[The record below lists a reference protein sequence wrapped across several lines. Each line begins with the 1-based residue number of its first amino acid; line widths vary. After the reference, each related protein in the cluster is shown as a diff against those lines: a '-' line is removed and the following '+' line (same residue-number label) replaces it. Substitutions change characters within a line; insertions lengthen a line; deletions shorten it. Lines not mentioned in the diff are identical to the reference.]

1 MNERDDRLL
10 DGNAIGGE
18 LNSLFGFEMTSAI
31 RTCGSCTDSS
41 PIAEHPAYTDGPGA
55 VLRCPSCGA
64 VALRIVESPDR
75 IWIEMQG
82 TAALQ
87 IAR

>member
-1 MNERDDRLL
+1 MNGPDDRRL
-10 DGNAIGGE
+10 DGNAIGGQ
-18 LNSLFGFEMTSAI
+18 LNSLFGFEMTAAI
-31 RTCGSCTDSS
+31 RTCGGCDHTG
-41 PIAEHPAYTDGPGA
+41 PVAEHPAYTDGPGA
-55 VLRCPSCGA
+55 VLRCPACGC

-75 IWIEMQG
+75 VWIEMKG